1 MRSAGGEGLIY
12 SFGPYR
18 LDLVR
23 QELRRGEQVVALTP
37 KAFDTLRML
46 VEAGGAVVPKEEI
59 LATVWHD
66 RFVEESVLSQ
76 NVYTLRKVL
85 DEGNGGRPYIVT
97 VPRRGY
103 RLGVPIT
110 RQGVRV
116 FPTPE
121 RAFPVIPTT
130 AGGPAPAPAASPPT
144 AAPAPPE
151 LAASAVGRRQRRR
164 LGVLFALL
172 ALVAAAAGW
181 TLAQRRAAARR
192 AASAPPAAAA
202 PVRSIAVLP
211 LLPLGG
217 GDEDA
222 EMLGLAMADA
232 LINRLSE
239 MEPLVVRPTSAVQ
252 ELRGRGRNPT
262 FIGAQL
268 GVDAVIDGSLQR
280 AGDRLRVSLQLLRV
294 PDGDPLWAGTFDT
307 ADTDPFA
314 VQDAIS
320 AQVAD
325 GLSLRLSAR
334 RSRQLGTR
342 GTADPEAYQ
351 EYVRGRYF
359 WNRRTEADLRK
370 AMERFR
376 AAIERDPA
384 FAAAHA
390 GLADCWVLLPLYG
403 NMPPREAFPRAI
415 AAARAALE
423 LDLELA
429 EAHTSLAYA
438 RLMFDWDW
446 AAAEEEF
453 RRAQRLDP
461 NYPTAAHWHGYLLSA
476 LGRHEEAIAQAR
488 RAQELD
494 PLSLVINA
502 DHGLVLYFARR
513 HEEAIAQFQRTLEL
527 DPRFAYA
534 RFGLALAYAATGRG
548 EDAVREAEQ
557 AVEYSGGSSVNQ
569 AALGYALGVAGRG
582 EEARRVLAGLE
593 ERARRSPVQAG
604 AFGLVHLGV
613 GDRDRALDSL
623 RRAYE
628 ERSRFVV
635 FLQVWPI
642 YDPLRGDP
650 RFAALVRDVGL
661 PGARSGAEQLERP
674 TAGRRSPGGSR
685 TRGGR
690 GR

>member
-1 MRSAGGEGLIY
+1 MRSAGGEGLVY

-23 QELRRGEQVVALTP
+23 QELRRGEEVVALTP
-37 KAFDTLRML
+37 KAFDTLRIL

-76 NVYTLRKVL
+76 NVYTLRRVL

-121 RAFPVIPTT
+121 RAFPVIPATPAT
-130 AGGPAPAPAASPPT
+130 PAPAGGTPASAPAAT
-144 AAPAPPE
+144 GAAAAAQALAE
-151 LAASAVGRRQRRR
+151 AAASSAGRRQRWR
-164 LGVLFALL
+164 LGILLALL

-239 MEPLVVRPTSAVQ
+239 LEPLVVRPTSAVQ

-268 GVDAVIDGSLQR
+268 GVDAVIDGSLQ
-280 AGDRLRVSLQLLRV
+280 LLRV
-294 PDGDPLWAGTFDT
+294 PDGDPVWAGTFDT
-307 ADTDPFA
+307 VYTDPFA

-325 GLSLRLSAR
+325 GLSLRLSTR

-370 AMERFR
+370 AMARFG

-403 NMPPREAFPRAI
+403 NLPPREAFPRAI

-423 LDLELA
+423 LDPELA

-557 AVEYSGGSSVNQ
+557 AVEHSAGSSVNQ
-569 AALGYALGVAGRG
+569 AARGYALGVAGRA
-582 EEARRVLAGLE
+582 EEARRVLASLE

-604 AFGLVHLGV
+604 AFGLVHLGL
-613 GDRDRALDSL
+613 GDRERALDSL

-642 YDPLRGDP
+642 YDPLREDP

-661 PGARSGAEQLERP
+661 PAR
-674 TAGRRSPGGSR
+674 
-685 TRGGR
+685 
-690 GR
+690 